1 MRKFFDKLGTTILF
15 FFAYIV
21 CGARTYMMFTKWTG
35 YNDSVV
41 PFSTVILAK
50 DVDIHSGDA
59 MRSAIDQSPFFQSMQ
74 NSFQYDHLEP
84 CPVSDYLEDIWLF

>member
-21 CGARTYMMFTKWTG
+21 FGARTYTMFTKWTG
-35 YNDSVV
+35 YNDSIV

-50 DVDIHSGDA
+50 NADLHSGDA
-59 MRSAIDQSPFFQSMQ
+59 MRLAIDQSPFFQAMRQ
-74 NSFQYDHLEP
+74 FYQYDHLEP
-84 CPVSDYLEDIWLF
+84 CPISDYLEDIWFF